1 MDTLGT
7 YLIIVAILDLS
18 SRCAAS
24 IADTIAPSSAER
36 SQVSSVTKNFLA
48 RLKNADGPFDTLTA
62 IVCRGLSF
70 CGVFVSSLSCS
81 DESTELDPVC
91 LVSNVDGVSGPCV
104 VGLSAKLSDD
114 SWSWAASVLDSGG
127 GIVLDDCAAA
137 GFRSGVNPMFV
148 PSPLLVMLLPNET
161 IVWPSRLY

>member
-1 MDTLGT
+1 MQTKSKQWNALKT

-48 RLKNADGPFDTLTA
+48 RLKNAEGPFDTLTA

-91 LVSNVDGVSGPCV
+91 LVSNVDGVNGPCV
-104 VGLSAKLSDD
+104 VGLSAKLSAD
-114 SWSWAASVLDSGG
+114 SWSWAASVLGSGG
-127 GIVLDDCAAA
+127 GIVLDD
-137 GFRSGVNPMFV
+137 
-148 PSPLLVMLLPNET
+148 
-161 IVWPSRLY
+161 